1 MSVIIDNLGYI
12 LGGAAATLRLAAIAL
27 VFALALGAMA
37 GLLRTYAVL
46 PLRLLSVAYIELFRG
61 TPVLVQMFFIFFGLP
76 LLFGWNVSAFTAATV
91 ALVLN
96 NGAYF
101 AEITRGGMQ
110 SVPREQWSAG
120 LALGLKFRQVLT
132 AVVIPQAVRR
142 IIPPAVGQ
150 FTILVKDT
158 SIASAIGFFE
168 MTRAG
173 QHVVERTLAPF
184 EIFTLVGMLFFLIC
198 YAGSSASRRL
208 ERHFSGASATG
219 ERTGAWRYVL
229 GARWVR

>member
-1 MSVIIDNLGYI
+1 MSVVFDNLGYI
-12 LGGAAATLRLAAIAL
+12 LSGAAATLRLAAVAL
-27 VFALALGAMA
+27 VFAVLLGAVA
-37 GLLRTYAVL
+37 GLLRMHAAL
-46 PLRLLSVAYIELFRG
+46 PLRLVSVAYIELFRG
-61 TPVLVQMFFIFFGLP
+61 TPVLVQMFFIFFGTP
-76 LLFGWNVSAFTAATV
+76 LLFGWNVTAFTAAAV
-91 ALVLN
+91 ALILN

-101 AEITRGGMQ
+101 AEIIRGGMQ
-110 SVPREQWSAG
+110 AVPREQWSAG

-132 AVVIPQAVRR
+132 AIVIPQAIRR
-142 IIPPAVGQ
+142 IVPPAVGQ

-198 YAGSSASRRL
+198 YAGTWTSRRL
-208 ERHFSGASATG
+208 ERRLSGDGAGARASS
-219 ERTGAWRYVL
+219 AWTYVL

>member
-1 MSVIIDNLGYI
+1 MDVIFDNLGYI
-12 LGGAAATLRLAAIAL
+12 LSGAAATLRLAALAL
-27 VFALALGAMA
+27 VFALALGAVA
-37 GLLRTYAVL
+37 GLVRLYAAL
-46 PLRLLSVAYIELFRG
+46 PLRLLAVAYIELFRG

-76 LLFGWNVSAFTAATV
+76 LLFGWNVSAFAAATV
-91 ALVLN
+91 ALALN
-96 NGAYF
+96 NGAYL

-110 SVPREQWSAG
+110 AVPREQWAAG

-132 AVVIPQAVRR
+132 AIVIPQAIRR

-184 EIFTLVGMLFFLIC
+184 EIFTLVGMLFFVIC
-198 YAGSSASRRL
+198 YAGSRASRRL
-208 ERHFSGASATG
+208 ERRLSGAAAATDG
-219 ERTGAWRYVL
+219 TAAWRYVL

>member
-1 MSVIIDNLGYI
+1 VNVLVDNFGYI
-12 LGGAAATLRLAAIAL
+12 LSGATATVRLAA
-27 VFALALGAMA
+27 LASIFMVAIGAIA
-37 GLLRTYAVL
+37 GLLRLYAPL
-46 PLRLLSVAYIELFRG
+46 PVRLLSVAYIELFRG

-76 LLFGWNVSAFTAATV
+76 LLGWNPSAFTAATV

-96 NGAYF
+96 NGAYL
-101 AEITRGGMQ
+101 AEIVRGGVQ
-110 SVPREQWSAG
+110 AISREQWSAG
-120 LALGLKFRQVLT
+120 LALGLRFRQVL
-132 AVVIPQAVRR
+132 ASVVLPQALRR

-184 EIFTLVGMLFFLIC
+184 EIFTLVGTLFFAIC
-198 YAGSSASRRL
+198 YAGTWLSRRL
-208 ERHFSGASATG
+208 ERRLSRAAPSGQS
-219 ERTGAWRYVL
+219 EWHYIL
-229 GARWVR
+229 GAR

>member
-1 MSVIIDNLGYI
+1 MSI
-12 LGGAAATLRLAAIAL
+12 
-27 VFALALGAMA
+27 
-37 GLLRTYAVL
+37 
-46 PLRLLSVAYIELFRG
+46 AYIELFRG

-76 LLFGWNVSAFTAATV
+76 LIFGWNASAFTAATV

-96 NGAYF
+96 SGAYF
-101 AEITRGGMQ
+101 AEITRGGVQ
-110 SVPREQWSAG
+110 AVPREQWSAG
-120 LALGLKFRQVLT
+120 LALGLSFRQVL
-132 AVVIPQAVRR
+132 ASIIIPQAIRR

-184 EIFTLVGMLFFLIC
+184 EIFTLVGTLFFIVC
-198 YAGSSASRRL
+198 YAGSWMSRRL
-208 ERHFSGASATG
+208 ERRLALNGTAT
-219 ERTGAWRYVL
+219 EARWRYVL
-229 GARWVR
+229 GAR

>member
-1 MSVIIDNLGYI
+1 MNVLIDNFGYI
-12 LGGAAATLRLAAIAL
+12 LSGAAATVRLAALASVFMIA
-27 VFALALGAMA
+27 VGAIA
-37 GLLRTYAVL
+37 GLLRLYAPL
-46 PLRLLSVAYIELFRG
+46 PVRLLSVAYIELFRG

-76 LLFGWNVSAFTAATV
+76 LLGWNPSAFTAATV

-96 NGAYF
+96 NGAYL
-101 AEITRGGMQ
+101 AEIVRGGVQ
-110 SVPREQWSAG
+110 AVSREQWSAG
-120 LALGLKFRQVLT
+120 LALGLKFRQVLA
-132 AVVIPQAVRR
+132 AVVIPQALRR

-184 EIFTLVGMLFFLIC
+184 EIFTLVGALFFAIC
-198 YAGSSASRRL
+198 YAGSWLSRRL
-208 ERHFSGASATG
+208 ERRLTREGPAG
-219 ERTGAWRYVL
+219 ETEWRYTL
-229 GARWVR
+229 GVR

>member
-1 MSVIIDNLGYI
+1 VNIIVDNLGYI
-12 LGGAAATLRLAAIAL
+12 LSGAAATVRLAALAL
-27 VFALALGAMA
+27 VFALALGAIA
-37 GLLRTYAVL
+37 GLLRLYAPP
-46 PLRLLSVAYIELFRG
+46 PLRILSVAYIELFRG

-76 LLFGWNVSAFTAATV
+76 LLLGWNVSAFTAASL

-110 SVPREQWSAG
+110 AVPREQWSAG
-120 LALGLKFRQVLT
+120 LALGLSFRQVLT
-132 AVVIPQAVRR
+132 AIVVPQAIRR

-184 EIFTLVGMLFFLIC
+184 EIFTLVGMLFFLVC

-208 ERHFSGASATG
+208 ERHLARAGAVG
-219 ERTGAWRYVL
+219 EGAWRYVF
-229 GARWVR
+229 GAR